1 MPREAP
7 VTIAVFRRSATPI
20 FLLSNRLTTTKLARF
35 VMLASRLIHRAAQGG
50 AILSDGC
57 GRLLT

>member
-7 VTIAVFRRSATPI
+7 VTIAVFRRSATSI

-35 VMLASRLIHRAAQGG
+35 IMLASRLIHRPRKVVP
-50 AILSDGC
+50 S
-57 GRLLT
+57 